1 MSEEDQEN
9 KQQPDSS
16 RHSAFLQLPGQTQD
30 EQPNEP
36 DYTSTEVVEA
46 KTAVILLDSATVFKK
61 NEYIHWRLT
70 SMFKPMAIGD
80 KTESMKVLYLSHQR
94 KHNWLSEYKDD
105 DSNSIMMSA
114 PSAPLSSTLFKQPL
128 MEASTKKKR
137 RYLYVVTPRT
147 NVITLTKV
155 CRLVYMMDMSSS
167 LATVGNT
174 KSQILLFE
182 VFNTL
187 RNSLEGIVHPFCIQ
201 ISSNERIMIRP
212 VLLLTIVADCSQFA
226 SNVNVIPTLMN
237 HPTMRVFM
245 QNVQITLENVDQ
257 VVVDLYSAFMLFQK
271 DITVHRKQ
279 MKRKRSSMGYD
290 LDVDEGPA
298 PSYDRSVF
306 DATSLPASV
315 GVDNG
320 PYAKDMSSKTK
331 KLKRK
336 PKSIKSSSAVWGMGK
351 TGANLT
357 RMLHAGAFA
366 LTLLPQQGRS
376 QLILISD
383 GALKSHIHD
392 NTVARQLA
400 EQDIACHIIQ
410 IGFNQ
415 SFIPGRNFGFL
426 PDVDTLKFLA
436 QATGGTF
443 LYSDECVRLNR
454 PDHDPPA
461 GGEHEKDDEKNSNGT
476 RSLFIQSSIMK
487 KQENSTMDEEMEN
500 LASSGEEHHG
510 RRRQPLGESNTT
522 KKRISR
528 SSSTLENDWWWNL
541 DPNIYHRHFVLRES
555 NLEKIRTLTPF
566 HPRHHFHHTRSSASS
581 AGAPTN
587 TASPEPTEND
597 SNQHQHQH
605 QHHHH
610 LRLQQGS
617 SGIMAQTNFPWDP
630 EGTTPPV
637 EWRLLRYR
645 EYALPDDFSHVIAAR
660 AREGFY
666 LQSVL
671 FDNKC
676 VPTPLSR
683 PTTTTTSTSSS
694 SSSSSENQA
703 AHDKTAGKKKK
714 RKPSNSA
721 TSSEERIQITMVLHW
736 KPHVIIE
743 YRLRAT
749 WLPFNQDQAQWGTL
763 FSRSTS
769 PQVEVFIRSDAEF
782 AHILQNWNSLRRRA
796 QMMMMMAMTGPRE
809 SHHHHHPQ
817 TLSNQ
822 LFFKGEPQ
830 AAQAYTKIEK
840 LKTYLQCLFEG
851 DDLLKDW
858 IDPKNHYFCP
868 WSENHPSPP
877 FSEMDRPSKLKLLN
891 DRFRSF
897 WFSRFSSEDSRV
909 LTRCWYDL
917 DCIDILVGD
926 ISPYMDPKLASAL
939 NQDFGPNVQESIQ
952 QSIAYVVTILKA
964 SWADIEL
971 TAASAA
977 TTKKDDHQQD
987 SDQEDEDRLVPSF
1000 VKFIDSTSPSGSDFA
1015 DLERHP
1021 AYCQIKVKHEYGR
1034 LVTLRFLFFNA
1045 NANIRQDMKKKLLI
1059 RDDEHFKSDDIL
1071 FSSSSSDGDMED
1083 GSKKKL
1089 AGSSQKIKQSD
1100 KISFSLPAPP
1110 SPSYP
1115 LRQQYQQKSSSW
1127 YLPVGLWLTGE
1138 HIVHDYLLH
1147 SIWSWQTDNYQDSYH
1162 RENKMMP
1169 VHDLAFQLL
1178 CQARLDQGYQLVLPR
1193 PDNTHFY
1200 QEIAFP
1206 HDIYYVKRSAHH
1218 QQHRHQKQK
1227 GKENDPLCAIQYFI
1241 RKDDTNEQGRII
1253 TELWVEPSV
1262 NHISYYDDHHF
1273 HESKEDQEDDDLIE
1287 APITRKSAK
1296 NDYDWIKTWT
1306 EIPDRR
1312 IISHLVTFDQI
1323 HAIGRSKGKADF
1335 KRTTDDRSKKTKD
1348 GNDEEELSAGSMV
1361 KMLLPHLFDVSSI
1374 LKTNSFV
1381 LASYH
1386 LPCSSAAATKDH
1398 DMSPQLDSSTSI
1410 TKNNKSS
1417 QQDLNTVTAAIIIPH
1432 NLNRLPSQYQTYG
1445 ILHHY
1450 FEQALEKNSMDGE
1463 IVMTQHSP
1471 RREFWTAL
1479 KKAIREC
1486 HSGSNMD
1493 RLVSLKQMK
1502 CYVSIID
1509 PRSFLIVLVPDLE
1522 DLVAIFLGTEARTM
1536 TTTTSHQRR
1545 VSLIESQPNRFD
1557 CLLFECV
1564 RQKPLRAKQQ
1574 PDDHHTPV
1582 ADDPSSVSK
1591 EPKRKHHHHHW
1602 LSSLLDDEDHKDA
1615 TIHMQPTDPNQPTFS
1630 FSVFS
1635 PNPVYCGQFQCNSQP
1650 VMSENTQKKLS
1661 KVTESYAQAFLRT
1674 IYTLL
1679 LTHALDSCVT
1689 PIISSDLEKAM
1700 TICHT
1705 TIMKIDIT
1713 RFVNIM
1719 ACPSISLCKDMDR
1732 RWKMTLDPYFMPIK
1746 TSQSQEDANI
1756 GTPNTADILLYIPP
1770 SLLEP
1775 IELSTASSDSITQ
1788 TAQHPLF
1795 LGFNVTH
1802 GQTNISSLCEGPTSF
1817 DQLKRIMI
1825 AFSEKEYED
1834 EDTFLA
1840 KSFPDHDDNT
1850 GALPLLTLN
1859 LVCKSIIADDK
1870 KSKSR
1875 SSEKKDDDDD
1885 DGDACS
1891 ADDDNNAYLTDEQK
1905 MILSQTKLK
1914 IEWTFTEQVLH
1925 GLLILQMKQQET
1937 NREVLRYVVAQL
1949 GKSYASS
1956 AHQHQTKFEIP
1967 LNFVTKNTQLCTEL
1981 FMDLFEKKRMDG
1993 DHVKRLD
2000 PYFHVIWSPSSLSSA
2015 AAANQMPIDGS
2026 GLGISVQEEG
2036 GDDEGTTSQSIP
2048 VVVPDLYWLIVAVH
2062 DCQVEIYYFALSDQA
2077 NDDSTTL
2084 VVDYT
2089 TNMIR
2094 KIEKQTNQTLLLDM
2108 LQETRICSNFLEAPT
2123 ADTRDQNFK
2132 SNDSDSSRDSQSSGE
2147 KSSDAGTT
2155 LSSSPSQH
2163 MNFFH
2168 GQFQC
2173 PLVYRKEFP
2182 LHWRVPLGKALN
2194 YLKNDVLHPFMV
2206 MNRTDMYVIERE
2218 KTIVYCKLNEKTSA
2232 MTPLLP
2238 NDNKEHEAGSIL
2250 LAEGGTPMT
2259 PASAPV
2265 AAATPSTTYSLASNE
2280 LELAVYGLEC
2290 PDWIVN
2296 DVVNLIENRLMSE
2309 VTLEELQTFFA
2320 RNPSSKP
2327 TISDVRFILPF
2338 DKRSPQTE
2346 ILRIPH
2352 LVSNPSLLLRFF
2364 KRFLLA
2370 DNLKPFKGL
2379 NVLSAITNASSYIFS
2394 SENNQYA
2401 QSDET
2406 DHQDEFSGESYVELQ
2421 KDHLCFYYNCTKRI
2435 PGVSSASEL
2444 ACGQGMAG
2452 ICMTLRESTMDQGK
2466 IITTL
2471 PPKNPLAGFNFDP
2484 DEIRRSLETEL
2495 RVASV
2500 QNDNP
2505 YYVWVDVW
2513 TMGSVDDQ
2521 VLLQRIHDCYR
2532 RALCDYFIE
2541 ETVTIDL
2548 ASVLLFEA
2556 AALQQAVSSDRNRHI
2571 NTMSPLGP
2579 AGGPS
2584 HRQLSTLLRKKF
2596 INSVVYMLEKSVE
2609 WQNPTVHTMKAPVT
2623 NDHDWEM
2630 PPWCMKDIISHLDN
2644 ELIQLDP
2651 SLESTITWKKLG
2663 NKCAS
2668 FSGDKNMESD
2678 DDPTSEWL
2686 LYRGGPIFCRNN
2698 IQNNIRVVAI
2708 SGLCEF
2714 VEQFG
2719 GGGSSPSTHF
2729 SPIQQTVGSTA
2740 IIGPGKSSATTSTT
2754 GSHRPSVQHRYL
2766 YHPHH
2771 PPYSQKRRTSLKSDP
2786 SRKSSA
2792 SSTVGNGHDPLLPS
2806 ATSSIKSANF
2816 NEQQQQQQQQS
2827 RRVSHQNR
2835 SRGSSTS
2842 FAYPSNL
2849 GEDAAATAI
2858 HPLSQAPSF
2867 IPRADPEKHCFL
2879 IMIMDV
2885 GRLVMYSYNWAEQ
2898 QSTRLFN
2905 SIFSMAH
2912 QQHMRSNVLNSIL
2925 HQKMG
2930 LFHHSLT
2937 MENIAHQYLN
2947 TTTTTITTTSTGQ
2960 EKTLISPRSGH
2971 HHHHHHHHQPATTQS
2986 TTSMKTSAKTAEDGS
3001 KAMKDQ
3007 STSRPELKKTKSE
3020 LKVITQTTTQ
3030 TTSSTPTTPR
3040 HLTVADMSIQNIIR
3054 MDLPL
3059 FKTLAEEPNTRRQRR
3074 QRRALS
3080 YGGGNKVHVDPLSMA
3095 NPELNYVLMDT
3106 ISNPVNAADH
3116 PMVRWK
3122 GSRSTGSS
3130 ISSSTND
3137 DLLQRH
3143 GIPYLDTY
3151 LQHASVVSVHRKAL
3165 QVYLKWRKRF
3175 GGGGGVKT
3183 TTTTTTPL
3191 ASPQMLEMKEEEE
3204 DGQEKLTRYEV
3215 SEILRSSRLLH
3226 FCRAPF
3232 FFFTGSAAHDQPTTT
3247 EQGKGG
3253 GTSSDGDVI
3262 LDWYRQYLRTF
3273 VVHYS
3278 AYLEKLNLQVV
3289 EFPAGDYAPLSLLP
3303 SPILNS
3309 SSSDDQ
3315 QQQHHEKSKNESSLN
3330 SSIDENDGGHD
3341 QDEDKNNNMEDSLTE
3356 DGDGDDDTDLNTSK
3370 FDTGIQGLT
3379 VEHPSTYLL
3388 KVSDAGSIICEV
3400 RFTHTFVSVSLY
3412 GLHRQQQQQQQQQ
3425 HNGLSRQQQQSR
3437 EIRRMHFKK
3446 FEQGVGQLKHLIH
3459 INSFVYDFHLYYM
3472 QHLLTLM
3479 TMPPPWGVSVMGTLR
3494 RFETAAAAKDPFVDL
3509 NYFFKYLYKDHTG
3522 YGLNAIRENHR
3533 GAANDINGVYL
3544 TSTSVTFDENNYNNN
3559 SSGGDGITAPT
3570 AAWKYTL
3577 VLCPMTENTLDPST
3591 LDQNPLETPASVTST
3606 SVLIR
3611 YFILAVYQPERT
3623 PSSLVKNF
3631 WTTPASSSYHP
3642 SLIVNARKKIDGI
3655 VSKVIKTCKQR
3666 FSWRALLPKPLKRDQ
3681 HHHRL
3686 EEQEQDNDDDDS
3698 QMDCSHWY
3706 QLLLKFQYFSLLGGD
3721 TAEPNLVRLVKK
3733 KQQQTMVDWPQAFDV
3748 FLRLHQNQCRS
3759 FMYKGRRHILVY
3771 HPHHYMEFLI
3781 HIMLG
3786 TTITTTATTT
3796 YDDNDTIEMEVVRR
3810 VPRFIT
3816 TTTTTTDDYDSSNN
3830 NNNNNNNIA
3839 PMTEFEQEQVAMV
3852 GQSLCYILWKDTK
3865 QC

>member
-1 MSEEDQEN
+1 
-9 KQQPDSS
+9 
-16 RHSAFLQLPGQTQD
+16 
-30 EQPNEP
+30 
-36 DYTSTEVVEA
+36 
-46 KTAVILLDSATVFKK
+46 
-61 NEYIHWRLT
+61 
-70 SMFKPMAIGD
+70 MFKPITIGD

-114 PSAPLSSTLFKQPL
+114 PSAPLSSTLFRHPL
-128 MEASTKKKR
+128 TEASTKKKK

-147 NVITLTKV
+147 NVITLTKI

-187 RNSLEGIVHPFCIQ
+187 RNSLEGIVHPFCLQ

-257 VVVDLYSAFMLFQK
+257 VVADLYSAFMLFQK

-290 LDVDEGPA
+290 LDMDEGPV

-306 DATSLPASV
+306 DATSLPAPM
-315 GVDNG
+315 GVENG
-320 PYAKDMSSKTK
+320 SYAKDMSNKTK

-336 PKSIKSSSAVWGMGK
+336 PKSIKSSSSVWGMGK

-400 EQDIACHIIQ
+400 EQDVACHIIQ

-443 LYSDECVRLNR
+443 LYSDECVRLSR
-454 PDHDPPA
+454 PDHDPPT
-461 GGEHEKDDEKNSNGT
+461 GGEHEKDDEKDSNDAST
-476 RSLFIQSSIMK
+476 FIQSSIMK
-487 KQENSTMDEEMEN
+487 KQKNSTIDEEMEN
-500 LASSGEEHHG
+500 LASSGEEH
-510 RRRQPLGESNTT
+510 RCQPLGESNTN
-522 KKRISR
+522 KKTSR

-566 HPRHHFHHTRSSASS
+566 HPRHHFHHTRSSTTSPAGPS
-581 AGAPTN
+581 AN
-587 TASPEPTEND
+587 TSPPSPTENYSD
-597 SNQHQHQH
+597 QHQH

-630 EGTTPPV
+630 EGTTPPI

-671 FDNKC
+671 FDNKS
-676 VPTPLSR
+676 VPTQ
-683 PTTTTTSTSSS
+683 TTTSTSSS
-694 SSSSSENQA
+694 PSSSSENQ
-703 AHDKTAGKKKK
+703 TAGKKKK
-714 RKPSNSA
+714 RKPSNSS

-743 YRLRAT
+743 YRVRAT
-749 WLPFNQDQAQWGTL
+749 WLPLNQDQTQWGAL
-763 FSRSTS
+763 FSRATS

-796 QMMMMMAMTGPRE
+796 QIMMMMAMTGPRE
-809 SHHHHHPQ
+809 SHHQHHPA

-851 DDLLKDW
+851 DDLLKDL

-868 WSENHPSPP
+868 WSENQSPP
-877 FSEMDRPSKLKLLN
+877 MNRPQKLKLL
-891 DRFRSF
+891 DERFRSF
-897 WFSRFSSEDSRV
+897 WFSRFSSEDSRA

-917 DCIDILVGD
+917 DSIDILVGD
-926 ISPYMDPKLASAL
+926 ISPYMDPKLASSL

-964 SWADIEL
+964 SWADIEM
-971 TAASAA
+971 TE
-977 TTKKDDHQQD
+977 TTKKDD
-987 SDQEDEDRLVPSF
+987 SDLEDEDRLVPSF
-1000 VKFIDSTSPSGSDFA
+1000 VKFIDAASDFA
-1015 DLERHP
+1015 DLEFRP

-1034 LVTLRFLFFNA
+1034 LVTLRFLFFNV
-1045 NANIRQDMKKKLLI
+1045 NAKIRNDMKSEAVALLENDALLKNNNSRSELICTRPLSRLLI

-1071 FSSSSSDGDMED
+1071 FSPSSEGDMEV
-1083 GSKKKL
+1083 GSKKKV
-1089 AGSSQKIKQSD
+1089 AGSFQKLKQSD
-1100 KISFSLPAPP
+1100 KSSFSIPAPP

-1200 QEIAFP
+1200 QEITFP
-1206 HDIYYVKRSAHH
+1206 HDTYYVKSNTHH
-1218 QQHRHQKQK
+1218 HHHQHRHQKQK
-1227 GKENDPLCAIQYFI
+1227 GKENDLLCAIQYFI
-1241 RKDDTNEQGRII
+1241 RKDDTNGQGRII

-1262 NHISYYDDHHF
+1262 NHISYYEDHHSF
-1273 HESKEDQEDDDLIE
+1273 DV
-1287 APITRKSAK
+1287 TRKSAK

-1323 HAIGRSKGKADF
+1323 HAIGRTKGKGDF
-1335 KRTTDDRSKKTKD
+1335 KRTTDDRSKKVKD
-1348 GNDEEELSAGSMV
+1348 GNEEEELLAGSMV

-1374 LKTNSFV
+1374 LKTNTFV

-1386 LPCSSAAATKDH
+1386 LPCSSAAMRDH
-1398 DMSPQLDSSTSI
+1398 EMSPQLASSKKI
-1410 TKNNKSS
+1410 KSTQHYS
-1417 QQDLNTVTAAIIIPH
+1417 NPATAAVILPH
-1432 NLNRLPSQYQTYG
+1432 DLNRLPSQYQTYC

-1450 FEQALEKNSMDGE
+1450 FEQALEKSIMDGE

-1479 KKAIREC
+1479 KKAIRDC
-1486 HSGSNMD
+1486 HPYSNMD

-1509 PRSFLIVLVPDLE
+1509 PRSFLIILVPDLN
-1522 DLVAIFLGTEARTM
+1522 DLVTTFLGAEAT
-1536 TTTTSHQRR
+1536 
-1545 VSLIESQPNRFD
+1545 ESQPDRFD

-1564 RQKPLRAKQQ
+1564 RQKPLRAKKQ
-1574 PDDHHTPV
+1574 PDDHHTP
-1582 ADDPSSVSK
+1582 ADDTSSK
-1591 EPKRKHHHHHW
+1591 EPTRKHHW
-1602 LSSLLDDEDHKDA
+1602 LSSLLDDEDHKDVKIC
-1615 TIHMQPTDPNQPTFS
+1615 TQPTDPIQPTFP

-1635 PNPVYCGQFQCNSQP
+1635 PDPVFCGQFQCTSQP
-1650 VMSENTQKKLS
+1650 VIMPENTQKKLY

-1674 IYTLL
+1674 VYTLL
-1679 LTHALDSCVT
+1679 LTHALDCCIT
-1689 PIISSDLEKAM
+1689 PIVSSDLEKAM

-1719 ACPSISLCKDMDR
+1719 ACPSITLCKDMDR
-1732 RWKMTLDPYFMPIK
+1732 KWKMTLAPYFVPIK
-1746 TSQSQEDANI
+1746 TSQEDANI
-1756 GTPNTADILLYIPP
+1756 ETHDTADILLYIPP
-1770 SLLEP
+1770 SLLSPVE
-1775 IELSTASSDSITQ
+1775 SSNANASLDSITQ

-1802 GQTNISSLCEGPTSF
+1802 GQKNISNLCEGPTSF

-1840 KSFPDHDDNT
+1840 KSFPDHDVNSD
-1850 GALPLLTLN
+1850 ALPLLTLN

-1870 KSKSR
+1870 SETR
-1875 SSEKKDDDDD
+1875 SSDDTS
-1885 DGDACS
+1885 S
-1891 ADDDNNAYLTDEQK
+1891 ADDDNNTYLTDEQT
-1905 MILSQTKLK
+1905 MILSQTMSK

-1925 GLLILQMKQQET
+1925 GLLILQMKKQET
-1937 NREVLRYVVAQL
+1937 NREVLRYVVTQL
-1949 GKSYASS
+1949 GKSYTNS
-1956 AHQHQTKFEIP
+1956 AQQYQTKFEIP
-1967 LNFVTKNTQLCTEL
+1967 LNFVTKNNKLCTEL
-1981 FMDLFEKKRMDG
+1981 FMDLFERKGMNG
-1993 DHVKRLD
+1993 DRVNRLD
-2000 PYFHVIWSPSSLSSA
+2000 PYFHIIWSPSSLSST
-2015 AAANQMPIDGS
+2015 AAANRMPIDGS
-2026 GLGISVQEEG
+2026 GLGISVHDDDDDDNEDHVEEG
-2036 GDDEGTTSQSIP
+2036 TQVTP
-2048 VVVPDLYWLIVAVH
+2048 VPDLYWLIVAVH
-2062 DCQVEIYYFALSDQA
+2062 DCHVEMYYFALSDQA
-2077 NDDSTTL
+2077 SDDSTL

-2089 TNMIR
+2089 TSIIR

-2123 ADTRDQNFK
+2123 ADSQDQTFK
-2132 SNDSDSSRDSQSSGE
+2132 STYSDSSHDSQSSGE

-2155 LSSSPSQH
+2155 KSSSPSQDL
-2163 MNFFH
+2163 NFFH

-2232 MTPLLP
+2232 MTPMP
-2238 NDNKEHEAGSIL
+2238 SNESTMH
-2250 LAEGGTPMT
+2250 EGGPPMT

-2265 AAATPSTTYSLASNE
+2265 TTATPSTTYSLASNE

-2327 TISDVRFILPF
+2327 TVSDVRFILPF
-2338 DKRSPQTE
+2338 DRRSPRTE

-2370 DNLKPFKGL
+2370 DDLKPFKGP
-2379 NVLSAITNASSYIFS
+2379 NVISAISNASSYMFS
-2394 SENNQYA
+2394 SENNQCA
-2401 QSDET
+2401 QSDEN
-2406 DHQDEFSGESYVELQ
+2406 DHQYEISGESYLELQ

-2452 ICMTLRESTMDQGK
+2452 ICMTLREPIMDQGK

-2484 DEIRRSLETEL
+2484 DEIRRTLETEL
-2495 RVASV
+2495 RVPSV
-2500 QNDNP
+2500 QDNNP

-2521 VLLQRIHDCYR
+2521 ILLQRIHDCCR

-2556 AALQQAVSSDRNRHI
+2556 AALQQAVSSKRNRHHA
-2571 NTMSPLGP
+2571 NPMSPFGSTS
-2579 AGGPS
+2579 GPS

-2609 WQNPTVHTMKAPVT
+2609 WQNPTVHTMKEPT
-2623 NDHDWEM
+2623 TTDHDWGM
-2630 PPWCMKDIISHLDN
+2630 PPWCMKDIISHLDH

-2651 SLESTITWKKLG
+2651 SLEPTITWKKLG
-2663 NKCAS
+2663 NKCTS
-2668 FSGDKNMESD
+2668 FSMENNTEID

-2686 LYRGGPIFCRNN
+2686 LYRGGPVFCRNN

-2719 GGGSSPSTHF
+2719 GGGSSPATHF
-2729 SPIQQTVGSTA
+2729 SPIQQQTVGTA
-2740 IIGPGKSSATTSTT
+2740 TAAASTT
-2754 GSHRPSVQHRYL
+2754 PAPWRNSASTGTAGSHRPSVQHRYL

-2792 SSTVGNGHDPLLPS
+2792 SSTVD
-2806 ATSSIKSANF
+2806 TSSIKSANIS
-2816 NEQQQQQQQQS
+2816 EHQLS

-2849 GEDAAATAI
+2849 GEDAATTAI

-2867 IPRADPEKHCFL
+2867 VPRANPEKHC
-2879 IMIMDV
+2879 
-2885 GRLVMYSYNWAEQ
+2885 S
-2898 QSTRLFN
+2898 
-2905 SIFSMAH
+2905 
-2912 QQHMRSNVLNSIL
+2912 
-2925 HQKMG
+2925 
-2930 LFHHSLT
+2930 
-2937 MENIAHQYLN
+2937 
-2947 TTTTTITTTSTGQ
+2947 
-2960 EKTLISPRSGH
+2960 
-2971 HHHHHHHHQPATTQS
+2971 
-2986 TTSMKTSAKTAEDGS
+2986 
-3001 KAMKDQ
+3001 
-3007 STSRPELKKTKSE
+3007 
-3020 LKVITQTTTQ
+3020 
-3030 TTSSTPTTPR
+3030 
-3040 HLTVADMSIQNIIR
+3040 
-3054 MDLPL
+3054 
-3059 FKTLAEEPNTRRQRR
+3059 
-3074 QRRALS
+3074 
-3080 YGGGNKVHVDPLSMA
+3080 
-3095 NPELNYVLMDT
+3095 
-3106 ISNPVNAADH
+3106 
-3116 PMVRWK
+3116 
-3122 GSRSTGSS
+3122 
-3130 ISSSTND
+3130 
-3137 DLLQRH
+3137 
-3143 GIPYLDTY
+3143 
-3151 LQHASVVSVHRKAL
+3151 
-3165 QVYLKWRKRF
+3165 
-3175 GGGGGVKT
+3175 
-3183 TTTTTTPL
+3183 
-3191 ASPQMLEMKEEEE
+3191 
-3204 DGQEKLTRYEV
+3204 
-3215 SEILRSSRLLH
+3215 
-3226 FCRAPF
+3226 
-3232 FFFTGSAAHDQPTTT
+3232 
-3247 EQGKGG
+3247 
-3253 GTSSDGDVI
+3253 
-3262 LDWYRQYLRTF
+3262 
-3273 VVHYS
+3273 
-3278 AYLEKLNLQVV
+3278 
-3289 EFPAGDYAPLSLLP
+3289 
-3303 SPILNS
+3303 
-3309 SSSDDQ
+3309 
-3315 QQQHHEKSKNESSLN
+3315 
-3330 SSIDENDGGHD
+3330 
-3341 QDEDKNNNMEDSLTE
+3341 
-3356 DGDGDDDTDLNTSK
+3356 
-3370 FDTGIQGLT
+3370 
-3379 VEHPSTYLL
+3379 
-3388 KVSDAGSIICEV
+3388 
-3400 RFTHTFVSVSLY
+3400 
-3412 GLHRQQQQQQQQQ
+3412 
-3425 HNGLSRQQQQSR
+3425 
-3437 EIRRMHFKK
+3437 
-3446 FEQGVGQLKHLIH
+3446 
-3459 INSFVYDFHLYYM
+3459 
-3472 QHLLTLM
+3472 
-3479 TMPPPWGVSVMGTLR
+3479 
-3494 RFETAAAAKDPFVDL
+3494 
-3509 NYFFKYLYKDHTG
+3509 
-3522 YGLNAIRENHR
+3522 
-3533 GAANDINGVYL
+3533 
-3544 TSTSVTFDENNYNNN
+3544 
-3559 SSGGDGITAPT
+3559 
-3570 AAWKYTL
+3570 
-3577 VLCPMTENTLDPST
+3577 
-3591 LDQNPLETPASVTST
+3591 
-3606 SVLIR
+3606 
-3611 YFILAVYQPERT
+3611 
-3623 PSSLVKNF
+3623 
-3631 WTTPASSSYHP
+3631 
-3642 SLIVNARKKIDGI
+3642 
-3655 VSKVIKTCKQR
+3655 
-3666 FSWRALLPKPLKRDQ
+3666 
-3681 HHHRL
+3681 
-3686 EEQEQDNDDDDS
+3686 
-3698 QMDCSHWY
+3698 
-3706 QLLLKFQYFSLLGGD
+3706 
-3721 TAEPNLVRLVKK
+3721 
-3733 KQQQTMVDWPQAFDV
+3733 
-3748 FLRLHQNQCRS
+3748 
-3759 FMYKGRRHILVY
+3759 
-3771 HPHHYMEFLI
+3771 
-3781 HIMLG
+3781 
-3786 TTITTTATTT
+3786 
-3796 YDDNDTIEMEVVRR
+3796 
-3810 VPRFIT
+3810 
-3816 TTTTTTDDYDSSNN
+3816 
-3830 NNNNNNNIA
+3830 
-3839 PMTEFEQEQVAMV
+3839 
-3852 GQSLCYILWKDTK
+3852 
-3865 QC
+3865 